1 MVRKKISKII
11 ILNINRHKLE
21 CYIDLLT
28 GDITEE
34 DGKPNFER
42 KTNSKEIYESHK
54 NQTDNFVLTLECRAP
69 GQK

>member
-1 MVRKKISKII
+1 M
-11 ILNINRHKLE
+11 NINRHKLE

-42 KTNSKEIYESHK
+42 KTNSKEIYENHK
-54 NQTDNFVLTLECRAP
+54 NLTHNFILTLRCILQ
-69 GQK
+69 GSGSKSY